1 MRQRPSPNTYKPISD
16 YGVIGD
22 CRSAALVGLD
32 GSIDWCC
39 FPRFDSPSLFAA
51 ILDARKGGSFAIA
64 PRGYIRLPSGISMIL
79 IPWRPGLRLKA
90 APVFLPIVCLY
101 ISDPMGSR

>member
-1 MRQRPSPNTYKPISD
+1 MRKRSSSNTYKPISD

-39 FPRFDSPSLFAA
+39 FPRFDSPGVFAA
-51 ILDARKGGSFAIA
+51 ILDARKGGSFAIT
-64 PRGYIRLPSGISMIL
+64 PQGIYS
-79 IPWRPGLRLKA
+79 A
-90 APVFLPIVCLY
+90 AQRYLDDTNTSPTE
-101 ISDPMGSR
+101 